1 MVLASTPTPLPFGS
15 FSQHTSLGFPGN
27 VDLPQGQNMR
37 AQRVKFGE
45 EKEEKEEGESQFPC
59 RDQSYTECSGCVYTR
74 TYRHIMIYDT
84 TLAEK
89 HE

>member
-45 EKEEKEEGESQFPC
+45 EKEEKEEMKKNKNE
-59 RDQSYTECSGCVYTR
+59 TEKNKK
-74 TYRHIMIYDT
+74 
-84 TLAEK
+84 EK
-89 HE
+89 EEEKEKKEEEEEE